1 MLCVRVRACVFFLY
15 VFTVCVCVC
24 VCVNVF
30 FLGVHLHSLSVL
42 CVCLCGVCSCVCVCV
57 CVCGV
62 RVCES
67 FGNYVICSSLF
78 TNFSINV
85 KIHIEIEKNILYI
98 NQTYCKSN
106 F

>member
-1 MLCVRVRACVFFLY
+1 MLCVRVRACVFFFIR
-15 VFTVCVCVC
+15 VHGVCVCVC
-24 VCVNVF
+24 VCECVF
-30 FLGVHLHSLSVL
+30 FGRSLTLSL
-42 CVCLCGVCSCVCVCV
+42 CVMCVFVRCVFVCVCV

>member
-1 MLCVRVRACVFFLY
+1 MCSCESMCFFFIRVHG
-15 VFTVCVCVC
+15 VCVC

-42 CVCLCGVCSCVCVCV
+42 CVCLCGVCSCVCVCVCV

-98 NQTYCKSN
+98 NQTYCKLN